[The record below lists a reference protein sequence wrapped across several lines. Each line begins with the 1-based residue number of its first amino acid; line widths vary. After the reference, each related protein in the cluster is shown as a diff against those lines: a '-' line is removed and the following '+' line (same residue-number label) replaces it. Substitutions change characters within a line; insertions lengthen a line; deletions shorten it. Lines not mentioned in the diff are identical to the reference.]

1 MTLALD
7 KTDSD
12 TAEAGGPTLPQVRK
26 VLTEVP
32 GPRSLALL
40 ERQRAAVPA
49 GVGSV
54 LPVFVVAAGG
64 GVVVDADDNS
74 FIDFGSGNAPS
85 SRGGVKNNKKP
96 QEDREVIAG

>member
-40 ERQRAAVPA
+40 ERQRAAIQPDPA
-49 GVGSV
+49 GAVG
-54 LPVFVVAAGG
+54 L
-64 GVVVDADDNS
+64 
-74 FIDFGSGNAPS
+74 
-85 SRGGVKNNKKP
+85 
-96 QEDREVIAG
+96 